1 MGNREMVERL
11 RAQLEDARRIVREAE
26 ANYEELN
33 DNCAEKLGEFIAANI
48 ARREAVEELELAQE
62 VEADIQKDIDALLGE

>member
-26 ANYEELN
+26 ANCEELD
-33 DNCAEKLGEFIAANI
+33 DNCAENLGEFIAANI

>member
-1 MGNREMVERL
+1 MADREMLERL
-11 RAQLEDARRIVREAE
+11 YAQLEDAHRIVREAE
-26 ANYEELN
+26 ANCEEL
-33 DNCAEKLGEFIAANI
+33 DDSCAEKLGEFVAANI